1 VELLGRDQP
10 LWVVQ
15 PLIDAGMEL
24 EQIRTLVFRLA
35 FEGIVGEACSSM
47 AGLQELVADRP
58 PQVQA
63 AWVQT
68 IGRMLAFEPPG

>member
-1 VELLGRDQP
+1 MELLGRDQP

>member
-1 VELLGRDQP
+1 MELLGRDQP

-35 FEGIVGEACSSM
+35 FEGIVGEACSSP

-58 PQVQA
+58 PEVRA

-68 IGRMLAFEPPG
+68 VSRMLAFESPA

>member
-1 VELLGRDQP
+1 MELLGHGQS

-35 FEGIVGEACSSM
+35 FEGIVGEACSSL

-58 PQVQA
+58 PRVQA

-68 IGRMLAFEPPG
+68 IGRMLAFEPPA

>member
-1 VELLGRDQP
+1 MELLGRDQP

-15 PLIDAGMEL
+15 PLIDVGMEL

-35 FEGIVGEACSSM
+35 FEGIVGEACSSL

-58 PQVQA
+58 PPVQA

-68 IGRMLAFEPPG
+68 IGRMLAYEPPS